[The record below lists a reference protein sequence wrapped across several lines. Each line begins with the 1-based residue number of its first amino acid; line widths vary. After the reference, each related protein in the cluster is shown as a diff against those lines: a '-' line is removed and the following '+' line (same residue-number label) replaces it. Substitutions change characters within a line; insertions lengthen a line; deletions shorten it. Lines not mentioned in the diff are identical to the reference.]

1 MRVGVDVGGTFTD
14 LVALGADGTVRLA
27 KVSSTPHDP
36 SEAVWHALEA
46 LGRGPVAALL
56 HGTTV
61 ATNALLERR
70 GARVA
75 LVTTAG
81 FEDLL
86 WLARQDRAGLYDLA
100 RHHPPPVVERADV
113 VGVAERIGAE
123 GVIAPLDDG
132 ELARVVAEVRD
143 RRPAAVAV
151 CLLFSFRDPSHER
164 RVAGALRTALPGLP
178 VVASAE
184 LLPVFREYERF
195 STTAAE
201 AYLRP
206 LVGTYVERL
215 ETEAARRGVGEL
227 RVMASNGGT
236 LTPAQAAQRATALAL
251 SGPAGGVEGARLL
264 GEAVGERNLLT
275 LDMGGTSADASV
287 VVDGRPLSQTSGA
300 VGGIPIALPHV
311 LIETV
316 GAGGGSVAW
325 LDAGGALRVGPR
337 SAGAVPGPACYGRG
351 GTEPTVTDA
360 ALVLGWLDP
369 AQPLASD
376 LRLDAG
382 AAHVAVGA
390 LAQAAGLDRRRCAEG
405 IVEIVV
411 ANMVRALRRVS
422 VERGLDPRAMTLVP
436 FGGAGPL
443 FTCRMAEAL
452 GMTRALVPPHPG
464 VLSAFGLAA
473 APGRVERIASVH
485 RLLHE
490 LTDDAWDALFAPVA
504 AAVEREL
511 AGAVLTRVADCR
523 YPGQGY
529 EVAVE
534 VDGGPAVVAE
544 MFHEAHRARFGHADP
559 LRPVEVVNVRVV
571 GSSERVIEGSRG
583 GRTGGPVD
591 RWTRGLTLRGDSRL
605 ETGTAF
611 AGPVT
616 IPLED
621 ATVRIEAGWTGR
633 VHETGAIVV
642 QKTTGATGEREG
654 GRT

>member
-14 LVALGADGTVRLA
+14 LVALGPDGSLRIA
-27 KVSSTPHDP
+27 KVSSTPDDP
-36 SEAVWHALEA
+36 AEAVWHVVASL
-46 LGRGPVAALL
+46 GPVPVATLL

-100 RHHPPPVVERADV
+100 RHHPPPVVERARV
-113 VGVAERIGAE
+113 VGVAERLGAE
-123 GVIAPLDDG
+123 GVLTPLDDG
-132 ELARVVAEVRD
+132 EIKRVVAAVRD
-143 RRPAAVAV
+143 LEPDAVAV
-151 CLLFSFRDPSHER
+151 CLLFSFRDPAHER
-164 RVAGALRTALPGLP
+164 RLAGAIRLALPAMP
-178 VVASAE
+178 VVASTE

-206 LVGTYVERL
+206 LVGSYVERL
-215 ETEAARRGVGEL
+215 EIEAARRGVGAL
-227 RVMASNGGT
+227 RVMSSSGGT
-236 LTPAQAAQRATALAL
+236 LAPAQAARRATALAL

-264 GEAVGERNLLT
+264 GEALGERNLLT

-287 VVDGRPLSQTSGA
+287 IVNGAPLTQTSGA
-300 VGGIPIALPHV
+300 VGGIPLALPHV

-325 LDAGGALRVGPR
+325 MDPGGALHVGPR

-360 ALVLGWLDP
+360 ALVLGWLDA

-376 LRLDAG
+376 LRLDPG
-382 AAHVAVGA
+382 AAERAVGT
-390 LAQAAGLDRRRCAEG
+390 LAHEAGIEVERCAEG

-411 ANMVRALRRVS
+411 ANMVRALRSVS

-436 FGGAGPL
+436 FGGAGPM
-443 FTCRMAEAL
+443 FACRLADAL
-452 GMTRALVPPHPG
+452 GMTRAIVPPHPG
-464 VLSAFGLAA
+464 VLSAFGLAS
-473 APGRVERIASVH
+473 APARVEQLASVH
-485 RLLHE
+485 RLVADLTEGGWRGLFEPVDAAMKKE
-490 LTDDAWDALFAPVA
+490 LPGAT
-504 AAVEREL
+504 L
-511 AGAVLTRVADCR
+511 ARFADCR

-529 EVAVE
+529 EVTVGADE
-534 VDGGPAVVAE
+534 GLAALAAG
-544 MFHEAHRARFGHADP
+544 FHAAHRARFGHADP
-559 LRPVEVVNVRVV
+559 TRPVEVVNVRVV
-571 GSSERVIEGSRG
+571 GSSDRGMEGWRG
-583 GRTGGPVD
+583 GRFAAALD
-591 RWTRGLTLRGDSRL
+591 RECAPAPGRL
-605 ETGTAF
+605 L
-611 AGPVT
+611 AGPVM

-621 ATVRIEAGWTGR
+621 ATVRIEAGWSGR
-633 VHETGAIVV
+633 AHETGAIVV
-642 QKTTGATGEREG
+642 EKTGTTGAAGAAG
-654 GRT
+654 A

>member
-14 LVALGADGTVRLA
+14 LVALGADGALRVA
-27 KVSSTPHDP
+27 KVSSTPEDP
-36 SEAVWHALEA
+36 AEAVWHAVES
-46 LGRGPVAALL
+46 LGPAPVATLL

-75 LVTTAG
+75 LVTTRG

-100 RHHPPPVVERADV
+100 RRHPPPVVERERV
-113 VGVAERIGAE
+113 VGVVERLGAE
-123 GVIAPLDDG
+123 GVLTPLDEG
-132 ELARVVAEVRD
+132 EVRRVVAAVRD
-143 RRPAAVAV
+143 LRPDAVAV
-151 CLLFSFRDPSHER
+151 CLLFSFRDPAHER
-164 RVAGALRTALPGLP
+164 RLAGAIRLAMPAMP
-178 VVASAE
+178 VVASSE

-206 LVGTYVERL
+206 LVGSYVERL

-227 RVMASNGGT
+227 RVMSSSGGT
-236 LTPAQAAQRATALAL
+236 LTPAQAARRATALAL

-287 VVDGRPLSQTSGA
+287 IVDGAPLTQTAGA
-300 VGGIPIALPHV
+300 VGGIPLALPHV

-325 LDAGGALRVGPR
+325 LDQGGALHVGPR

-360 ALVLGWLDP
+360 AVVLGWLD
-369 AQPLASD
+369 AAHPLASG

-382 AAHVAVGA
+382 AAQRAVTA
-390 LAQAAGLDRRRCAEG
+390 LARDAGLDLRRCADG

-436 FGGAGPL
+436 FGGAGPMFGCPL
-443 FTCRMAEAL
+443 ADAL
-452 GMTRALVPPHPG
+452 GMTRAIVPPHPG
-464 VLSAFGLAA
+464 VLSALGLAA
-473 APGRVERIASVH
+473 APARVERLASVH
-485 RLLHE
+485 RLVADLAE
-490 LTDDAWDALFAPVA
+490 AAWRGLFEPVD
-504 AAVEREL
+504 AAVKQEL
-511 AGAVLTRVADCR
+511 PGATLARFADCR

-529 EVAVE
+529 EVSVGADE
-534 VDGGPAVVAE
+534 GLGALADG
-544 MFHEAHRARFGHADP
+544 FHAAHRARFGHADP
-559 LRPVEVVNVRVV
+559 TRPVEVVNVRVV
-571 GSSERVIEGSRG
+571 GSSDRGIEGSRG
-583 GRTGGPVD
+583 GVISASVRPGSLAATGERVDGP
-591 RWTRGLTLRGDSRL
+591 
-605 ETGTAF
+605 A
-611 AGPVT
+611 T

-621 ATVRIEAGWTGR
+621 ATVRIEAGWTGV
-633 VHETGAIVV
+633 VHETGAILVE
-642 QKTTGATGEREG
+642 KTAGATG
-654 GRT
+654 

>member
-14 LVALGADGTVRLA
+14 LVAFGPDGRMRLA
-27 KVSSTPHDP
+27 KVASTPDDP
-36 SEAVWHALEA
+36 SRAVWQAVET
-46 LGRGPVAALL
+46 LGAASVAALL

-86 WLARQDRAGLYDLA
+86 WLGRQDRAGLYDLS
-100 RHHPPPVVERADV
+100 RHHPPPVVDRAHV
-113 VGVAERIGAE
+113 VGVAERIGADGVVTPLE
-123 GVIAPLDDG
+123 GG
-132 ELARVVAEVRD
+132 EVDRVVQAVRD
-143 RRPAAVAV
+143 LAPEAVAI
-151 CLLFSFRDPSHER
+151 CLLFSFRDPSHEPR
-164 RVAGALRTALPGLP
+164 IAAAFRVALRDIP
-178 VVASAE
+178 VAASSE

-195 STTAAE
+195 GTTAAE

-206 LVGTYVERL
+206 LVGGYVERL
-215 ETEAARRGVGEL
+215 ETEAARRDVGEL

-236 LTPAQAAQRATALAL
+236 LSPAQASQRATALAL

-264 GEAVGERNLLT
+264 GAMVGERRLLT

-287 VVDGRPLSQTSGA
+287 VLDGEPLTATAGA
-300 VGGIPIALPHV
+300 VGGVPLALPHV

-325 LDAGGALRVGPR
+325 VDPGGALRVGPR

-376 LRLDAG
+376 LRLDA
-382 AAHVAVGA
+382 AAARAAVARVA
-390 LAQAAGLDRRRCAEG
+390 DEAGLDLQRCAEG

-422 VERGLDPRAMTLVP
+422 VERGLDPRTMTLVP

-443 FTCRMAEAL
+443 FTCRLADAL

-464 VLSAFGLAA
+464 VLSALGLAA
-473 APGRVERIASVH
+473 APARVERLASVH
-485 RLLHE
+485 RLVSDFSEEDWRVLYE
-490 LTDDAWDALFAPVA
+490 PVS

-511 AGAVLTRVADCR
+511 PGARLARLAECR

-529 EVAVE
+529 EVTVGADE
-534 VDGGPAVVAE
+534 GLDALAPA
-544 MFHEAHRARFGHADP
+544 FHAAHRARFGHADP
-559 LRPVEVVNVRVV
+559 GRAVEVVNVRVV
-571 GSSERVIEGSRG
+571 GS
-583 GRTGGPVD
+583 VD
-591 RWTRGLTLRGDSRL
+591 RGIQGPIGRGIEESRDGGIGGAGGGTLV
-605 ETGTAF
+605 
-611 AGPVT
+611 GPVT
-616 IPLED
+616 VPLED

-633 VHETGAIVV
+633 AHESGAIVV
-642 QKTTGATGEREG
+642 EKTAGATGA
-654 GRT
+654 